1 MTQYSVLLH
10 TPLGQ
15 RSGKLEVQING
26 DRSSGIL
33 HILNRSE
40 PFFGRIDEDGTCR
53 FKGRLVTLIRTIPY
67 QAEGRITKEAVEL
80 SLVGDT
86 GKYRLTGVPV

>member
-1 MTQYSVLLH
+1 MVQYSVLLH

-15 RSGKLEVQING
+15 RSGSLEIHVNG
-26 DRSSGIL
+26 DLLNGVL

-40 PFFGRIDEDGTCR
+40 PFTGSVDADGNCC
-53 FKGRLVTLIRTIPY
+53 FKGQLVTLTRTIPY
-67 QAEGRITKEAVEL
+67 RANGRLTKDSLEL

-86 GKYRLTGVPV
+86 GQYRMTGVVV

>member
-15 RSGKLEVQING
+15 RSGTLEIRFNG
-26 DRSSGIL
+26 SQSVGIL

-40 PFFGRIDEDGTCR
+40 PISGRIGDDGSCC
-53 FKGRLVTLIRTIPY
+53 FQGQLVTLTRTIPF
-67 QAEGRITKEAVEL
+67 QAEGRITKETVDL
-80 SLVGDT
+80 SLT
-86 GKYRLTGVPV
+86 GNTGCYRLTGVPV